1 MISLIDLVF
10 IYTLYV
16 LAIGIVYKFEI
27 TIFES
32 LKKSITLPITP
43 FKHLISA
50 LKPLTPLQKE
60 IRDEERTI
68 KQLEAQKAD
77 MERLEDLK
85 RKREAL
91 FEEMGEADLKCRV
104 YTPEQTERILNEKC
118 SKEKYRLRYNGIEIN
133 KLFATEEEAFTYAE
147 AASDNNYFEAEV
159 RRIN

>member
-16 LAIGIVYKFEI
+16 IAIGLVYKFEI
-27 TIFES
+27 TIFEA

-60 IRDEERTI
+60 IEEEERTI
-68 KQLEAQKAD
+68 KQLESQKAD
-77 MERLEDLK
+77 IRRLEDLK

-91 FEEMGEADLKCRV
+91 FEEVGDKHVERV
-104 YTPEQTERILNEKC
+104 ESR
-118 SKEKYRLRYNGIEIN
+118 YRLTFNGVEIN
-133 KLFATEEEAFTYAE
+133 KLFTTEEEAFTYAE

>member
-60 IRDEERTI
+60 IREEERTI
-68 KQLEAQKAD
+68 KQLESQKAD

-85 RKREAL
+85 RKREAM
-91 FEEMGEADLKCRV
+91 FEGVRDTHVDRV
-104 YTPEQTERILNEKC
+104 ESR
-118 SKEKYRLRYNGIEIN
+118 YRVTSNGVEIN
-133 KLFATEEEAFTYAE
+133 KLFANEEDSFTYAE
-147 AASDNNYFEAEV
+147 ADSEKNYLEAEGS
-159 RRIN
+159 RIN

>member
-60 IRDEERTI
+60 IREEERTI
-68 KQLEAQKAD
+68 KQLESQKAD

-91 FEEMGEADLKCRV
+91 FEEVRDKHVDRV
-104 YTPEQTERILNEKC
+104 ESR
-118 SKEKYRLRYNGIEIN
+118 YRLTFNGVEIN

>member
-16 LAIGIVYKFEI
+16 IAIGLVYKFEI
-27 TIFES
+27 TIFEA

-60 IRDEERTI
+60 IEEEERTI

-77 MERLEDLK
+77 IRRLEEL
-85 RKREAL
+85 RWKREAL
-91 FEEMGEADLKCRV
+91 FEEVGDNHVERV
-104 YTPEQTERILNEKC
+104 EGR
-118 SKEKYRLRYNGIEIN
+118 YRLTFNGVEIN
-133 KLFATEEEAFTYAE
+133 KLFTTEEEAFTYAE

>member
-16 LAIGIVYKFEI
+16 LAIGIVYEFEI

-77 MERLEDLK
+77 MERLEALK

-91 FEEMGEADLKCRV
+91 FEEMGDK
-104 YTPEQTERILNEKC
+104 P
-118 SKEKYRLRYNGIEIN
+118 EKYVIVFVDGVRIPPTFANERKAIEHIGKYYPKAIEIEW
-133 KLFATEEEAFTYAE
+133 K
-147 AASDNNYFEAEV
+147 EV
-159 RRIN
+159 GLGPTKQNAPDI

>member
-1 MISLIDLVF
+1 MSSKRYSKEQRLEMLERYKNGESAGSIAKSF
-10 IYTLYV
+10 GCYT
-16 LAIGIVYKFEI
+16 
-27 TIFES
+27 
-32 LKKSITLPITP
+32 
-43 FKHLISA
+43 
-50 LKPLTPLQKE
+50 QKE

-77 MERLEDLK
+77 MERLEDVK

-91 FEEMGEADLKCRV
+91 SEEERAKQVDRV
-104 YTPEQTERILNEKC
+104 ESR
-118 SKEKYRLRYNGIEIN
+118 YRLTFNGVEIN

>member
-16 LAIGIVYKFEI
+16 IAIGIVYNFEI

-32 LKKSITLPITP
+32 LKKSVTLPHTS

-50 LKPLTPLQKE
+50 FKPRTPLQKE
-60 IRDEERTI
+60 IREEERTI
-68 KQLEAQKAD
+68 KQLEKQKAD
-77 MERLEDLK
+77 MQKLEELK

-91 FEEMGEADLKCRV
+91 FEEVGDKHVERV
-104 YTPEQTERILNEKC
+104 EGR
-118 SKEKYRLRYNGIEIN
+118 YRLTFNGVEIN

-159 RRIN
+159 KIGRAHV

>member
-43 FKHLISA
+43 FKHLISV
-50 LKPLTPLQKE
+50 LKPLTPLQEE
-60 IRDEERTI
+60 IREEERTI

-77 MERLEDLK
+77 KERLAAWR

-91 FEEMGEADLKCRV
+91 FEEMGDK
-104 YTPEQTERILNEKC
+104 
-118 SKEKYRLRYNGIEIN
+118 SEKYVIVFRS
-133 KLFATEEEAFTYAE
+133 EE
-147 AASDNNYFEAEV
+147 
-159 RRIN
+159 RRVGNE